1 MNNAD
6 RKRQLIA
13 QGRIY
18 RAEVMHAKEVVQEG
32 LHPES
37 MTRRIMSQVALAG
50 LAALRARSG
59 IALPGLNLGT
69 ALPLVLRGVSMLAK
83 RKTLIKPLLKS
94 TVVAGTVAGIIALLA
109 RGKKGQTASD
119 DNLAA

>member
-18 RAEVMHAKEVVQEG
+18 RAEVMHAKEVVGEG
-32 LHPES
+32 LRPES
-37 MTRRIMSQVALAG
+37 MTRRIMSQVALTG

-59 IALPGLNLGT
+59 IGLPGLNLGT
-69 ALPLVLRGVSMLAK
+69 ALPLVLRGVSVLAK

-94 TVVAGTVAGIIALLA
+94 TVIAGTVAGIIALLV
-109 RGKKGQTASD
+109 RRKRGQTVSD